1 MILTWAKH
9 QTQKLPFAIYAMPS
23 TDLQGSSQSSY
34 WTTPHVSWKILSTDS
49 QGTTKKPW
57 KWLQS
62 LNLDRFSWKIP
73 KPSVQAGSNSIAKHC
88 GEEWRRQSPDRC
100 TGPAASFQQVL
111 LPVMMYRDVHFA
123 NRRNLRQLY
132 LAALLP
138 ELLSL
143 SWTIPNLL
151 KPKSATLMEAI

>member
-1 MILTWAKH
+1 
-9 QTQKLPFAIYAMPS
+9 MPS
-23 TDLQGSSQSSY
+23 TDLESRSSQSSY
-34 WTTPHVSWKILSTDS
+34 WTSPHISWKILSTDS
-49 QGTTKKPW
+49 QGTCTKKPW

-62 LNLDRFSWKIP
+62 LNLDRFSWKTP
-73 KPSVQAGSNSIAKHC
+73 KLSVLAGSNTTAKHC
-88 GEEWRRQSPDRC
+88 GEEWKRQSPDRC
-100 TGPAASFQQVL
+100 TGPGTSFQQAL

-132 LAALLP
+132 LTALLP

-143 SWTIPNLL
+143 SWTILNLL